1 MKHDLSDGELVKRL
15 KNNDDSAF
23 DELYARY
30 HKLVYFIAFEMCHSD
45 ADAQDI
51 LQDTF
56 IQIKKSIQTLHDDN
70 LFKPW
75 LNRIVVNK
83 CKNLFRSRKTVEL
96 DEDGIWYK
104 NHVQEDRLYM
114 LPQAT
119 MNYKNDQHVI
129 RVLMDRLSDS
139 QRVVLMLRYFNDMS
153 MKEMADLLEVPEGT
167 IKTRLLYGKNHLRKL
182 VHEYEQETN
191 TKLNFQVDALSIAGV
206 FGYMMAHTP
215 TKGLSWMKKT
225 KWNVKD
231 VALKGC
237 AIGIGAAVVVGA
249 ISMTDQFFQKDV
261 SSDQGVEET
270 GYSKQAK
277 DHYFILMDWACCKA
291 DMLKKSKADFDEI
304 MPIYESM
311 IHSSSRYL
319 ERLKKDHWI
328 EDFEL
333 IYQQF

>member
-1 MKHDLSDGELVKRL
+1 MKHEYSDKELVLRL
-15 KNNDDSAF
+15 KNKDDSAF
-23 DELYARY
+23 DELYDRY
-30 HKLVYFIAFEMCHSD
+30 HKLVYFIAYEMCHSD

-56 IQIKKSIQTLHDDN
+56 IQIKKSIDTLHDGEC
-70 LFKPW
+70 FKPW
-75 LNRIVVNK
+75 MNRIVINK

-114 LPQAT
+114 LPQAAI
-119 MNYKNDQHVI
+119 NYKNDQHVI
-129 RVLMDRLSDS
+129 RILLDRLSDS

-167 IKTRLLYGKNHLRKL
+167 IKTRLLYGKNHLREL
-182 VHEYEQETN
+182 VHEYEKETN
-191 TKLNFQVDALSIAGV
+191 TKLNFQVDAASIGGV
-206 FGYMMAHTP
+206 FGYMMTHTAV
-215 TKGLSWMKKT
+215 KGLPVISKT
-225 KWNVKD
+225 KWQGKNI
-231 VALKGC
+231 AWKGC
-237 AIGIGAAVVVGA
+237 VLGIGATAVMGA
-249 ISMTDQFFQKDV
+249 ISISDHFFQNDV
-261 SSDQGVEET
+261 VAEQGVENII
-270 GYSKQAK
+270 SSQQAK
-277 DHYFILMDWACCKA
+277 DQYFILMDWACCKD

-304 MPIYESM
+304 MPIYELM
-311 IHSSSRYL
+311 LHSSSRYL